1 MKLTLKT
8 TCVSFLTLVLWVSAK
23 SSAADHIIDN
33 VADLVVAAENG
44 RPGTKIVIA
53 AGNYKL
59 TKPLELRSGATLI
72 GAGVDKTVITHTAAW
87 KPSTASLPKG
97 EMRPEEADPGAYLI
111 RLQDK
116 AQDIT
121 IANLTLLGPQ
131 THGAIFGIRNE
142 HVHLHHL
149 QIENVLYSGIR
160 CYFMRDARIHDC
172 DFIGA
177 GGKWKR
183 GGNPGVDGGISGGAI
198 FATWMGDSEISHNRF
213 SYGSP
218 DRRPGKAG
226 GHYGIKGRGGKN
238 IHIHHN
244 TIGVNFSI
252 EFPFEG
258 NQGMEIDHNIL
269 CGVVSIP
276 KHGGGAVLQ
285 NGQRSFHIH
294 HNYFTTSY
302 AIEFPRNNVEIDHN
316 LFDFDVEQD
325 GGNLISGFG
334 GIASPGPASF
344 HNNLVSNP
352 GRGVIWNQRAFTEL
366 VVRNNHIVTRT
377 TATPRTEGLFGI
389 GGTDF
394 AKTTI
399 VDNII
404 ECRGLSRPLL
414 RNDASYGAT
423 IRNNRLTN
431 VADTDRYENPQTDAK
446 PGLEEPLAFRC
457 GAQEELIVDG
467 WETSDSSEF
476 VP

>member
-131 THGAIFGIRNE
+131 MHGAIFGIRNE

-183 GGNPGVDGGISGGAI
+183 GGNPRSRWRNFRWGDLRDLDGRYQKLPTIASATVALTADPARLEGTMGSKDAAENTSTSTTTRSESISRSSFRFEGRSGNRDRPQHPARCG
-198 FATWMGDSEISHNRF
+198 FDSEVW
-213 SYGSP
+213 
-218 DRRPGKAG
+218 
-226 GHYGIKGRGGKN
+226 RGCRCSR
-238 IHIHHN
+238 
-244 TIGVNFSI
+244 T
-252 EFPFEG
+252 
-258 NQGMEIDHNIL
+258 
-269 CGVVSIP
+269 
-276 KHGGGAVLQ
+276 
-285 NGQRSFHIH
+285 GQRSFHIH

-302 AIEFPRNNVEIDHN
+302 AIEFRS
-316 LFDFDVEQD
+316 QRR
-325 GGNLISGFG
+325 GNRSQ
-334 GIASPGPASF
+334 P
-344 HNNLVSNP
+344 
-352 GRGVIWNQRAFTEL
+352 
-366 VVRNNHIVTRT
+366 VR
-377 TATPRTEGLFGI
+377 L
-389 GGTDF
+389 
-394 AKTTI
+394 
-399 VDNII
+399 
-404 ECRGLSRPLL
+404 
-414 RNDASYGAT
+414 
-423 IRNNRLTN
+423 
-431 VADTDRYENPQTDAK
+431 
-446 PGLEEPLAFRC
+446 
-457 GAQEELIVDG
+457 
-467 WETSDSSEF
+467 
-476 VP
+476 